1 LGVIEGRE
9 GVSEAVTLT
18 PFVIRVT
25 EHVKELGRDTIGH
38 KKMLTPLPL
47 REGVGGGAM
56 PRDPGKK

>member
-1 LGVIEGRE
+1 
-9 GVSEAVTLT
+9 VSEAVTLT